1 MWVMFKEG
9 IMAAED
15 KSQEFRPPTRFA
27 RLRKILIVDKDA
39 YWGPSIR
46 LALEESGYYL
56 NLVAE
61 PREGCRRVMERAYD
75 LVILSASLGQG
86 ALRAILELLA
96 RRVTP
101 PAVIVLAGADELT
114 VQKDCP
120 GVPVHSVL
128 RRPCAVE
135 DVVDAVR
142 ALVGAPWTDHRKGA

>member
-1 MWVMFKEG
+1 
-9 IMAAED
+9 MAADETLP
-15 KSQEFRPPTRFA
+15 ENRPPTRFA
-27 RLRKILIVDKDA
+27 RLRKVLILDRDA

-86 ALRAILELLA
+86 ALQAILELLA

-101 PAVIVLAGADELT
+101 PAVIVLAGADEL
-114 VQKDCP
+114 QLRKDGP
-120 GVPVHSVL
+120 DVPAHSVL

>member
-1 MWVMFKEG
+1 
-9 IMAAED
+9 MAAEEK
-15 KSQEFRPPTRFA
+15 KSEQRPPTRFA
-27 RLRKILIVDKDA
+27 RLRKILIVDKDEF
-39 YWGPSIR
+39 WGPSIR

-61 PREGCRRVMERAYD
+61 PREGCRRVLERAYD
-75 LVILSASLGQG
+75 LVIVSASVGQG
-86 ALRAILELLA
+86 AIQAILELLA

-101 PAVIVLAGADELT
+101 PGVIVLAGADELRMQT
-114 VQKDCP
+114 DHP
-120 GVPVHSVL
+120 GVPVLSVL